1 MFSIHNI
8 KNNPPLSLYQEN
20 YSTVYFY
27 FQYFYSVSRAKIKQK
42 KCSKNKLF
50 TALLYYFLLLGPF
63 FITLSVKAKMHAH
76 IVNTPTD
83 TPRAPAA
90 RASPAIPPLNTK

>member
-20 YSTVYFY
+20 YSTVYFH

-50 TALLYYFLLLGPF
+50 TALLSYFLLGFF
-63 FITLSVKAKMHAH
+63 FIMRSVKAKMHAH

-90 RASPAIPPLNTK
+90 RVSPAIPPLNTK